1 MSKLVLHVPGGG
13 TRDIKLDRDRIT
25 IGRRADNDVHLPYP
39 AVSAEHAA
47 IVTVLDDSFLEDL
60 QSTNGTLVNGKRIT
74 KHFLRD
80 HDAIDLGRVQLLYLL
95 NDDELVEPLAANTE
109 MIAVVPASGVDD
121 GRNASPESDDANH
134 DERQVEHLLAELMN
148 SDENASV
155 AVEIPRL
162 APAPTNVQVTKDRRR
177 SEATAGAYLE
187 VTSGPNAGQI
197 ASLTKREFM
206 LGQSGSTKAIVR
218 REGDSFKLVPVDAN
232 VVARVN
238 GAPVPPEGVS
248 LAYGDAI
255 EVAGVKL
262 RFGRRAPL

>member
-1 MSKLVLHVPGGG
+1 VSKLVLHIPGGG

-109 MIAVVPASGVDD
+109 MIAVVPSSGVDD
-121 GRNASPESDDANH
+121 ARGATPASEADHDDA
-134 DERQVEHLLAELMN
+134 QVEHLLAELMN

-162 APAPTNVQVTKDRRR
+162 APAPTNAQVTKDRRR

-232 VVARVN
+232 VLALVN
-238 GAPVPPEGVS
+238 GATVPADGVS

-262 RFGRRAPL
+262 RFGRRAPH